1 MKTYEDMR
9 RQVWASFIGNS
20 SAVDRASDMNFVI
33 SLSRSKK
40 ELAACWNRL
49 CSMMGDEKSSFFHFF
64 LRSGKNG
71 NPHLREPF

>member
-1 MKTYEDMR
+1 
-9 RQVWASFIGNS
+9 
-20 SAVDRASDMNFVI
+20 MNFVI